1 MGDDDDGVL
10 LLQLVDKLFHFG
22 GGDGV
27 EGGCRL
33 VHQQDRRRHRH
44 GTGYAETLLLTAG
57 EGVGRDFQLVLH
69 LIPKGGAFQGFF
81 HPLTDEGVIG
91 DAIHAESVGNVL
103 EDAFGE
109 RIGTLEHHAH
119 VLAEFVHLH
128 SSSIDILSV
137 NAYLAGQTGV
147 GNQIVHAVQQA
158 QEGRLS
164 TARGTDEGY
173 HRLLLNV
180 HADAFQGMEIAI
192 PEVHVTGFYLVLHTY
207 CICFQFVLIFFSKYF
222 RRAFANRFTRR
233 IISISTNA
241 VP

>member
-1 MGDDDDGVL
+1 MS
-10 LLQLVDKLFHFG
+10 
-22 GGDGV
+22 
-27 EGGCRL
+27 
-33 VHQQDRRRHRH
+33 
-44 GTGYAETLLLTAG
+44 
-57 EGVGRDFQLVLH
+57 
-69 LIPKGGAFQGFF
+69 FQGFF

-91 DAIHAESVGNVL
+91 DAIHTKSVGNVL

-109 RIGTLEHHAH
+109 RIGPLEHHAY

-128 SSSIDILSV
+128 SFSIDVLSV
-137 NAYLAGQTGV
+137 NAYLAGQTDV

-164 TARGTDEGY
+164 TARGADKGY